1 MHDCQTLFY
10 RLFVV
15 LFFNRAGFIVFQIGT
30 IRIDFPVIN
39 ALFLEI
45 VLKGLVSKHDTDGT
59 DFTHRGSDKGSAG
72 GGSQPE
78 MGTTHGTGHVGSYR
92 FGRFGDHFSCQVHMR
107 NHAART
113 VDPQDRAANLR
124 IIGNIT
130 ELLFQA
136 VSLPGIQ
143 GTFQD
148 YDGHAVNRQGVV
160 VQFPPVSKVRR
171 SGVGGYFI
179 IVEPFFDRIQVA
191 GCNTRHK

>member
-1 MHDCQTLFY
+1 MHDGQTLLY

-15 LFFNRAGFIVFQIGT
+15 LLFNHAGFIVFQIGT

-39 ALFLEI
+39 ALFPEI
-45 VLKGLVSKHDTDGT
+45 FLKGLVSKHDTDGT

-78 MGTTHGTGHVGSYR
+78 MGTTHGTGHVGGYR
-92 FGRFGDHFSCQVHMR
+92 FGRFGNHFSRQVHMCD
-107 NHAART
+107 HTAWT

-143 GTFQD
+143 GAFQD
-148 YDGHAVNRQGVV
+148 NDGHAVSRQGVII
-160 VQFPPVSKVRR
+160 QFPPVGKVRR
-171 SGVGGYFI
+171 SSVGGYFI

>member
-1 MHDCQTLFY
+1 MHDGQTLLY

-15 LFFNRAGFIVFQIGT
+15 LLFNHAGFIVFQIGT

-39 ALFLEI
+39 ALFPEI
-45 VLKGLVSKHDTDGT
+45 FLKGLVSKHDTDGT
-59 DFTHRGSDKGSAG
+59 DFTHRGSDKGSTG
-72 GGSQPE
+72 GGAQPE
-78 MGTTHGTGHVGSYR
+78 MGTTHGTGHVGGYR
-92 FGRFGDHFSCQVHMR
+92 FGRFGNHFSRQVHMCD
-107 NHAART
+107 HTAWT

-143 GTFQD
+143 GAFQD
-148 YDGHAVNRQGVV
+148 NDGHAVSRQGVII
-160 VQFPPVSKVRR
+160 QFPPVGKVRR
-171 SGVGGYFI
+171 SSVGGYFI

>member
-1 MHDCQTLFY
+1 
-10 RLFVV
+10 
-15 LFFNRAGFIVFQIGT
+15 
-30 IRIDFPVIN
+30 
-39 ALFLEI
+39 
-45 VLKGLVSKHDTDGT
+45 
-59 DFTHRGSDKGSAG
+59 
-72 GGSQPE
+72 
-78 MGTTHGTGHVGSYR
+78 
-92 FGRFGDHFSCQVHMR
+92 MR

>member
-1 MHDCQTLFY
+1 M
-10 RLFVV
+10 
-15 LFFNRAGFIVFQIGT
+15 
-30 IRIDFPVIN
+30 
-39 ALFLEI
+39 
-45 VLKGLVSKHDTDGT
+45 VSKHDPDGT
-59 DFTHRGSDKGSAG
+59 DFTHRGSDKGSTG

-78 MGTTHGTGHVGSYR
+78 MGTPHGTGHIGSYR
-92 FGRFGDHFSCQVHMR
+92 LGRFGNHFSRQVHMCD
-107 NHAART
+107 HTAWT

-143 GTFQD
+143 GAFQD
-148 YDGHAVNRQGVV
+148 NDGHTVSRQCLI
-160 VQFPPVSKVRR
+160 VQFPPVGKVRR
-171 SGVGGYFI
+171 SSVGGYFI

>member
-1 MHDCQTLFY
+1 MHDGQTLLY

-15 LFFNRAGFIVFQIGT
+15 VIFNRADFIVFQIGT

-39 ALFLEI
+39 ALFPEI
-45 VLKGLVSKHDTDGT
+45 FLKGLVSKHDTDGT
-59 DFTHRGSDKGSAG
+59 DFTHRGSDKGSTG
-72 GGSQPE
+72 GGAQPE
-78 MGTTHGTGHVGSYR
+78 MGTTHGTGHVGGYR
-92 FGRFGDHFSCQVHMR
+92 FGRVGDHFSRQVHMCD
-107 NHAART
+107 HAART

-124 IIGNIT
+124 IIENIP

-143 GTFQD
+143 GAFQD
-148 YDGHAVNRQGVV
+148 NDGHAVSRQCLI
-160 VQFPPVSKVRR
+160 VQFPPVGKVRR
-171 SGVGGYFI
+171 SSVGGYFI